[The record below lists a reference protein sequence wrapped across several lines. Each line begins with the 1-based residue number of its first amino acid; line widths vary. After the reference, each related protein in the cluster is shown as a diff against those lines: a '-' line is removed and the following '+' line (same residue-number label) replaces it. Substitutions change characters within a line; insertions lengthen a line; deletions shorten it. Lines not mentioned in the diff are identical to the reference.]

1 MAVKIRLMRMGAKK
15 RPFYR
20 IVATE
25 ARRPRDGKY
34 LEVVG
39 FYNPVTDPAEVKVN
53 KETLQKWMGRGAQIT
68 ETVKALLKRQ
78 GIL

>member
-1 MAVKIRLMRMGAKK
+1 MAVKIRLMRRGAKK

-20 IVATE
+20 SVATE
-25 ARRPRDGKY
+25 ARRARDGKY

-39 FYNPVTDPAEVKVN
+39 FYNPLNDPAEVKVN
-53 KETLQKWMGRGAQIT
+53 KETLQKWMGLGAQIT

>member
-1 MAVKIRLMRMGAKK
+1 MGAKK

-25 ARRPRDGKY
+25 ARRARDGKY

-39 FYNPVTDPAEVKVN
+39 FYNPLTDPAEVKVN
-53 KETLQKWMGRGAQIT
+53 KEALQKWVGLGAQIT
-68 ETVKALLKRQ
+68 ETVKTLLKRQ

>member
-1 MAVKIRLMRMGAKK
+1 MGAKK

-25 ARRPRDGKY
+25 ARRARDGKY

-39 FYNPVTDPAEVKVN
+39 FYNPLTDPAEVKVN
-53 KETLQKWMGRGAQIT
+53 KETLQKWMGLGAQIT